1 MSQKQFPSNITILGP
16 TGSYLMFGPDGNN
29 MTPIQAYKLAPGTK
43 VLGVGAGCAEYWY
56 VVIDDNMNI
65 VEIATERYT
74 PGTLDKFDVSDRYF
88 SIRKKLSHEDVRP
101 ISERFGI
108 GFYFDESG
116 ELLSQEDIARSLQ
129 RADEADALIKKLA
142 QQEAKEKAEMKE
154 RLIKEYHYLKQI
166 SDNGLRSNVVGQNI
180 RTELKVKFPGVKF
193 SVRCVNDTYYI
204 SWTDGPT
211 LDAVNDVVLKYK
223 SYHLDYTG
231 DYMDYAP
238 SVFNNLFGGI
248 SHVHASRTISD
259 KVLSAV
265 AERYKDL
272 TEENKHTYKDDAV
285 RRVLWDCRS
294 LSVKHIIET
303 IAHQESYLPHH
314 STQPTATS
322 TSVKVC
328 DYIAITGNTKP
339 IKEELKAM
347 GATFNPKLPCGVS
360 WILPAGKKDEVLALS
375 KEVSSLD
382 VIALLGDT
390 KALRHELKAM
400 GALYCPYLAD
410 GAGWI
415 VMPDKFKEVEQL
427 IK

>member
-1 MSQKQFPSNITILGP
+1 MKKFPSNITVLGP
-16 TGSYLMFGPDGNN
+16 TGSYLMFGPDGDN
-29 MTPIQAYKLAPGTK
+29 MTPIQAYRLAPGTK
-43 VLGVGAGCAEYWY
+43 VLGVGGGCAEYWY

-65 VEIATERYT
+65 VEIAPAYYE
-74 PGTLDKFDVSDRYF
+74 PGTLDRLDVSDRYF
-88 SIRKKLSHEDVRP
+88 SIRKKLSAEDVRP

-116 ELLSQEDIARSLQ
+116 ELVPQRVIARSLQ
-129 RADEADALIKKLA
+129 RADEADALIKELA
-142 QQEAKEKAEMKE
+142 RQEAKEKAEMRE

-166 SDNGLRSNVVGQNI
+166 ADNAPRSNVVGQNI
-180 RTELKVKFPGVKF
+180 RTELKTRFPGIKF
-193 SVRCVNDTYYI
+193 SVRCVNDTYHI
-204 SWTDGPT
+204 SWTDGPKQEEV
-211 LDAVNDVVLKYK
+211 DGVVLKYK
-223 SYHLDYTG
+223 DHHLDYTG
-231 DYMDYAP
+231 DYMDYSP

-248 SHVHASRTISD
+248 PYIRTSRVISD
-259 KVLSAV
+259 EVLSAV
-265 AERYKDL
+265 AEQYKDL

-314 STQPTATS
+314 NTKPTATS
-322 TSVKVC
+322 GSVKVC

-415 VMPDKFKEVEQL
+415 VMPDKREEIEQL
-427 IK
+427 IR